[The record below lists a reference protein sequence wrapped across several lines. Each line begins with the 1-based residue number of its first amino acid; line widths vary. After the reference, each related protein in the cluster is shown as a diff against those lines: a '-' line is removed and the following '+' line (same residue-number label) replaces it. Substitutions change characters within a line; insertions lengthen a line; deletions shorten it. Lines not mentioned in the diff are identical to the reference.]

1 MEKYTNKETGRRMF
15 SGFFRF
21 ALLGMLILFI
31 WGLLAMFGLEVNLDE
46 LTAKI
51 FVIGI
56 PILFIIYWIAFKYY
70 DRNNP

>member
-31 WGLLAMFGLEVNLDE
+31 WGLLGVFGGDRFLDHDTAMV
-46 LTAKI
+46 
-51 FVIGI
+51 FVIGV
-56 PILFIIYWIAFKYY
+56 PILFIIYWILFKYY
-70 DRNNP
+70 DKNNA

>member
-31 WGLLAMFGLEVNLDE
+31 WGLLGLFGGDRFLDYDTAMV
-46 LTAKI
+46 

-56 PILFIIYWIAFKYY
+56 PILFLIYWILFKYY
-70 DRNNP
+70 DKNNA